1 MHKQHRQGQKISE
14 WLSQDQVPGLGIS
27 CLLHT
32 SLRSGPFP
40 LNWVESSVF
49 SVDGEEEGSGREGKS
64 SENGNT
70 CMVSPILSVFPV
82 LVHFILTAALL
93 KTVFKT
99 AHLQMGDLKHGVL
112 FLFLLEDNC
121 FTVLCWFLLYNSVN
135 PLYIASLLDFSP
147 TL

>member
-1 MHKQHRQGQKISE
+1 M
-14 WLSQDQVPGLGIS
+14 
-27 CLLHT
+27 
-32 SLRSGPFP
+32 
-40 LNWVESSVF
+40 F
-49 SVDGEEEGSGREGKS
+49 SVDGEEEGSEREGKS

-70 CMVSPILSVFPV
+70 CMVSPVLSVFPV